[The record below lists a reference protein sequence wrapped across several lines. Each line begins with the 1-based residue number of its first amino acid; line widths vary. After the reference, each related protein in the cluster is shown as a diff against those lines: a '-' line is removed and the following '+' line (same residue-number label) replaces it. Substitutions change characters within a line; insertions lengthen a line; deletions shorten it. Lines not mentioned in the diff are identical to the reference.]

1 MIKEELDEWV
11 QTKLDEVENKKN
23 WFYDET
29 NNLEP
34 VDPETYAE
42 LLDDFQTA
50 LLKIRRL
57 M

>member
-42 LLDDFQTA
+42 LLDDF
-50 LLKIRRL
+50 
-57 M
+57 